1 MADPDSVPVETIS
14 SDLPLTDPAEDRL
27 GYAVFA
33 QRIATALLKI
43 PSPEGFVIAIN
54 GEWGLGKSTILSFI
68 THYLS
73 LNDEDTRP
81 LIVQFSPWMFSGA
94 EDLALRFC
102 KQLFSAINNDPG
114 WKTVA
119 QSIKTPITKLA
130 AAVSEI
136 PGIGSYG
143 KAVVSISKVF
153 DNDHDIHAFKKLVS
167 AELLKQKRKIIVT
180 IDDID
185 RLTPE
190 EMQQLFRVVKA
201 VANFPNVIY
210 VLAFDKA
217 IISKALTTHSVDGA
231 AYLEK
236 IVQAPFD
243 VPLPSRAKL
252 AALLIK
258 DLNTLLNT
266 VPKEQYSQDDWY
278 RLNSGGIEYFLTT
291 PRHIIRLMNSLTVT
305 FSMVDGEV
313 NPIDFIAIE
322 TLRLFCP
329 DIYDLIRK
337 NKHEFVSNSISGNLP
352 GSEAQSGFH
361 SAWLGQVPLQNQS
374 ATKRIVQGLFPS
386 LNSVF
391 GSTYD
396 GAITERNR
404 RKQYRI
410 SDPERFD
417 VYFNPSLPEGM
428 PSRAT
433 IKAWLSTTDNV
444 DTLNAT
450 FERFLHD
457 QTPNGMTDVRN
468 FLDILEAY
476 ADDIPE
482 RNLPYVIASIFS
494 VGDRI
499 AVTDEGKGFLV
510 TGLDIQLSH
519 TILRTLTLV
528 DKASRFEIIRD
539 AAVTGC
545 AIYTIVDEIAM
556 LGSDHE
562 RYEYGH
568 IRPGHEQFLEVVHV
582 EALEK
587 LAVERIR
594 QAATNSTLLMAPALM
609 TILYRWRDWAGEQE
623 PKAWVVELLKTDQG
637 LMSFLECCLIGKI
650 AHKSGNIE
658 NIAVFAD
665 LAQIANR
672 LGTIGKSNLPLTDRQ
687 IKAADMFFAQWM
699 SMQNEEAI
707 KAKMIDAATAAD
719 APEGV

>member
-73 LNDEDTRP
+73 LNDEDIRP

-217 IISKALTTHSVDGA
+217 IVSRALSTDSVDGS

-236 IVQAPFD
+236 IVQAQFD
-243 VPLPSRAKL
+243 IPLPSRVKL
-252 AALLIK
+252 GDLLIR
-258 DLNTLLNT
+258 DLNIFIGN
-266 VPKEQYSQDDWY
+266 VPEEQYSQEDWN
-278 RLNSGGIEYFLTT
+278 RLYPGGIEHFLAT
-291 PRHIIRLMNSLTVT
+291 PRQIIRLMNSLTVT
-305 FSMVDGEV
+305 FSMVEGEV

-374 ATKRIVQGLFPS
+374 ATKQIVQVLFPK

-391 GSTYD
+391 SPRFD
-396 GAITERNR
+396 GVTPQSKQ
-404 RKQYRI
+404 RKQYKVCVE
-410 SDPERFD
+410 DRFD
-417 VYFNPSLPEGM
+417 AYFSYALPDGM
-428 PSRAT
+428 LSRAEINNLRSKT
-433 IKAWLSTTDNV
+433 SDVRILTK
-444 DTLNAT
+444 T
-450 FERFLHD
+450 FEQLLLDKTSDRSTNL
-457 QTPNGMTDVRN
+457 RN
-468 FLDILEAY
+468 FLDVLEDY
-476 ADDIPE
+476 ADEIPVKH
-482 RNLPYVIASIFS
+482 LPNVIECFFS
-494 VGDRI
+494 LGDRI
-499 AVTDEGKGFLV
+499 AEVDDEQ
-510 TGLDIQLSH
+510 GL
-519 TILRTLTLV
+519 LTLGMDMRLSRIISRSLMKV
-528 DKASRFEIIRD
+528 DMLRRFEIIRD
-539 AAVTGC
+539 AAANGI
-545 AIYTIVDEIAM
+545 ALYTIVYEITIVGA
-556 LGSDHE
+556 DHE
-562 RYEYGH
+562 RYGYGH
-568 IRPGHEQFLEVVHV
+568 VLPNHEQFLKEKHIN
-582 EALEK
+582 ALEK
-587 LAVERIR
+587 LGVGRIR
-594 QAATNSTLLMAPALM
+594 EAASSNTLLSVPELM
-609 TILYRWRDWAGEQE
+609 PILYSWRNWTDEE
-623 PKAWVVELLKTDQG
+623 EVKAWVAELLETDQG
-637 LMSFLECCLIGKI
+637 LMNFLEGCLIAKI
-650 AHKSGNIE
+650 SHKSGNIQ
-658 NIAVFAD
+658 NIAAFAD
-665 LAQIANR
+665 LAQIADR
-672 LGTIGKSNLPLTDRQ
+672 LGTIGKSGLLLTDRQ

-707 KAKMIDAATAAD
+707 KAKMINAAALGDT
-719 APEGV
+719 PEGV